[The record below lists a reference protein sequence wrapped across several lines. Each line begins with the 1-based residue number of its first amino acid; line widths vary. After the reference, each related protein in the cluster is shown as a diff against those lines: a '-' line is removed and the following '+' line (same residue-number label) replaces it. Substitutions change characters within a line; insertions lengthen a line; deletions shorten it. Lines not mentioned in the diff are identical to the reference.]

1 MAGGAQ
7 TFAAGFGGGQLD
19 IGARNAVAVRA
30 AGTGGTLGVETGPG
44 MVAMRSDGGD
54 RAELSTAPPCGALPG
69 SARDRRRAAHVSV
82 RRRVGVLITVLVAA
96 TATLWVTWWAL
107 GGADDGGVPWP
118 VWLTAFW
125 FVLAAYMVRA
135 ITAGAS
141 GDDDASDER
150 AGDGRG

>member
-1 MAGGAQ
+1 ML
-7 TFAAGFGGGQLD
+7 AAGSGGGQLD
-19 IGARNAVAVRA
+19 IGARDAVAVRA
-30 AGTGGTLGVETGPG
+30 AGTGGTLGVETGSG
-44 MVAMRSDGGD
+44 MVAMRSDGSD
-54 RAELSTAPPCGALPG
+54 RAELSAAPPCGARPG

-96 TATLWVTWWAL
+96 TAALWVTWWAL

-150 AGDGRG
+150 AGDGGD